1 MKQLIVLCA
10 ILFALAAQASASSLQ
25 TVEGKVMFSKGEYHL
40 VSPNQSIELS
50 GLSNQQLRNFEGLDV
65 KAAGELTGAGLEVY
79 KVFVK
84 TESGYEASYDWDV
97 VNQDLY
103 AD

>member
-10 ILFALAAQASASSLQ
+10 ILFALASQASASSMK
-25 TVEGKVMFSKGEYHL
+25 TMEGKVIFSKGDYHL
-40 VSPNQSIELS
+40 VNATQSRELT
-50 GLSNQQLRNFEGLDV
+50 GLSNTQLRHYEGLTI
-65 KAAGELTGAGLEVY
+65 KAAGEVSDASLEIY

-84 TESGYEASYDWDV
+84 TDSGYETTYDWDV

>member
-10 ILFALAAQASASSLQ
+10 ILFALASQASASTLK
-25 TVEGKVMFSKGEYHL
+25 TMEGKVEFSKGDYHL
-40 VSPNQSIELS
+40 VNESQSRELT
-50 GLSNQQLRNFEGLDV
+50 GLSNQQLRHYEGLTI
-65 KAAGELTGAGLEVY
+65 KAAGEMSSESLEIY
-79 KVFVK
+79 KIFVK
-84 TESGYEASYDWDV
+84 TDSGYDATYDWDV

>member
-10 ILFALAAQASASSLQ
+10 ILFALASQASASSMK
-25 TVEGKVMFSKGEYHL
+25 TMEGKVIFSKGDYHL
-40 VSPNQSIELS
+40 VNTTQSRELT
-50 GLSNQQLRNFEGLDV
+50 GLSNTQLRHYEGLTI
-65 KAAGELTGAGLEVY
+65 KAAGEVSDASLEIY

-84 TESGYEASYDWDV
+84 TDNGYETTYDWDV

>member
-1 MKQLIVLCA
+1 MKNVIVLCA
-10 ILFALAAQASASSLQ
+10 ILCALAAQASAAALTSK
-25 TVEGKVMFSKGEYHL
+25 EGKIVFSKGEYQL
-40 VSPNQSIELS
+40 IS
-50 GLSNQQLRNFEGLDV
+50 GEKASKLIGLTNQQLRQYEGRTV
-65 KAAGELTGAGLEVY
+65 KVAVDDTDRGLEVY

-84 TESGYEASYDWDV
+84 TPDGYEASYDWDV

>member
-10 ILFALAAQASASSLQ
+10 ILFALASQASASTLQ
-25 TVEGKVMFSKGEYHL
+25 TMEGQVKFSKGGYHL
-40 VSPNQSIELS
+40 INEGQSRELT
-50 GLSNQQLRNFEGLDV
+50 GLSNQQLRNYEGLTI
-65 KAAGELTGAGLEVY
+65 KAAGEMSGNALEIY
-79 KVFVK
+79 KIFVK
-84 TESGYEASYDWDV
+84 TDTGYKATYDWDV

>member
-25 TVEGKVMFSKGEYHL
+25 TVEGKVIFSKGDYHL
-40 VSPNQSIELS
+40 VNTHKSVELS
-50 GLSNQQLRNFEGLDV
+50 GLSNQQLRNFEGLEV
-65 KAAGELTGAGLEVY
+65 KAAGELTGKSLEVY

>member
-10 ILFALAAQASASSLQ
+10 ILFALAAQASASSLK
-25 TVEGKVMFSKGEYHL
+25 TIEGKVMFSKGDYHL
-40 VSPNQSIELS
+40 VKGNQSVELS
-50 GLSNQQLRNFEGLDV
+50 GLSNQQLRNFEGLDI
-65 KAAGELTGAGLEVY
+65 KAAGELTDAGLEVY

-84 TESGYEASYDWDV
+84 TESGYETSYDWDV

-103 AD
+103 TD

>member
-10 ILFALAAQASASSLQ
+10 ILFALAAQASASSLKSI
-25 TVEGKVMFSKGEYHL
+25 EGKVMFSKGDYHL
-40 VSPNQSIELS
+40 VSGQTSIELS
-50 GLSNQQLRNFEGLDV
+50 GLSNQQLRHYEGLEV
-65 KAAGELTGAGLEVY
+65 KAAGELTEAGLEVY
-79 KVFVK
+79 KVFIK
-84 TESGYEASYDWDV
+84 TESGYKTTYDWDV

>member
-10 ILFALAAQASASSLQ
+10 ILFALAAQASASSLK
-25 TVEGKVMFSKGEYHL
+25 TIEGKVMFSKGDYHL
-40 VSPNQSIELS
+40 VKDNQSVALS
-50 GLSNQQLRNFEGLDV
+50 GLSNQQLRNFEGLDI
-65 KAAGELTGAGLEVY
+65 KAAGELTDAGLEVY

-84 TESGYEASYDWDV
+84 TESGYETSYDWDV

>member
-1 MKQLIVLCA
+1 MKQLVVLCA

-25 TVEGKVMFSKGEYHL
+25 TMEGKVTFSKGEYHL
-40 VSPNQSIELS
+40 VNTTSSVELS
-50 GLSNQQLRNFEGLDV
+50 GLNNQQLRHYEGLEI
-65 KAAGELTGAGLEVY
+65 KAAGELVEGSLEVY
-79 KVFVK
+79 KVFIK
-84 TESGYEASYDWDV
+84 TESGYKTTYDWDV

>member
-10 ILFALAAQASASSLQ
+10 ILSALAAQASASSLK
-25 TVEGKVMFSKGEYHL
+25 TMEGKVVFSKGEYHL
-40 VSPNQSIELS
+40 VNSKSTIVLS
-50 GLSNQQLRNFEGLDV
+50 GLNNAQLRHYEGLEI
-65 KAAGELTGAGLEVY
+65 KAAGELAKNELDVY

-84 TESGYEASYDWDV
+84 TQTGYEASYDWDV

-103 AD
+103 ID

>member
-10 ILFALAAQASASSLQ
+10 ILFALASQAQASTLESM
-25 TVEGKVMFSKGEYHL
+25 EGKVIFSKGDYHL
-40 VSPNQSIELS
+40 VNATQSRELS
-50 GLSNQQLRNFEGLDV
+50 GLSNQQLRHYEGLTI
-65 KAAGELTGAGLEVY
+65 KAAGQLNDESLEIY

-84 TESGYEASYDWDV
+84 TEQGYETTYDWDV